1 MKFGRYIRY
10 IVVFCVA
17 LSVMLSATFIKS
29 DEALLMPYKDV
40 TDDNWYF
47 DSVYTL
53 YSEGILDSK
62 SEFGGDEVVSREEI
76 VLLFYRLHKQ
86 FGTEKEFERTIPFV
100 DVHNNGE
107 IYDAICWAYANGIV
121 RGCSNDTFNPDGQAA
136 RDELC
141 TMVMRFV
148 NHEGIK
154 LRKSGNTDPFED
166 SLTIRDFARSHVVAA
181 RLSGIISGD
190 GMGYFRPYDPITR
203 AEICKILSGVMTNMK
218 TPLDDDTETID
229 TTDGVYLGLYDEYR
243 QYFMLRNHHA
253 YVGESEKVDL
263 SYFSD
268 AAFVGDSVSMSLQ
281 YYCASTKAL
290 GDATFLCAG
299 SLSPLNA
306 HWPIT
311 DDSKHPIYKG
321 KKMTVEDAVKE
332 CGAKKVYI
340 MLGVNSLAFGLDDCV
355 NDMVNL
361 IDKISLKSPD
371 ARIILQ
377 SVTPMTE
384 DSPIKS
390 AKLNNSII
398 NEYNR
403 RMLELAQER
412 GWFYVNVTEAVVDKK
427 GNLTKEYCSDPDS
440 MGIHFSFAADKV
452 WIDYL
457 RTHTPNI

>member
-1 MKFGRYIRY
+1 
-10 IVVFCVA
+10 
-17 LSVMLSATFIKS
+17 MLSATFIKS
-29 DEALLMPYKDV
+29 DESPLMPYEDV

-47 DSVYTL
+47 DSVYSL
-53 YSEGILDSK
+53 YSAGILDDD
-62 SEFGGDEVVSREEI
+62 SEFHGDSPASREEI
-76 VLLFYRLHKQ
+76 VLRFYRLHKL
-86 FGTEKEFERTIPFV
+86 FGADDEFNKEIPFT
-100 DVHNNGE
+100 DVKDDGE
-107 IYDAICWAYANGIV
+107 VYDAICWAYTNGIV
-121 RGCSNDTFNPDGQAA
+121 KGYSDDTFNPKGQAA

-141 TMVMRFV
+141 TMVMRFI

-154 LRKSGNTDPFED
+154 LKKIGTQDPFED

-181 RLSGIISGD
+181 RLAGIVSGD
-190 GMGYFRPYDPITR
+190 GMGNFRPYDPITR
-203 AEICKILSGVMTNMK
+203 AELCKMASAVMSAMTA
-218 TPLDDDTETID
+218 PPDDNAEHLD

-243 QYFMLRNHHA
+243 QYFLLRNHHA
-253 YVGESEKVDL
+253 YVGESESVDL

-306 HWPIT
+306 HWPVS
-311 DDSKHPIYKG
+311 DESKHPVYKG
-321 KKMTVEDAVKE
+321 TKMTVEDAVKAS
-332 CGAKKVYI
+332 GARKVYI
-340 MLGVNSLAFGLDDCV
+340 MLGVNSLSFGLDDCV
-355 NDMVNL
+355 NDRVNL
-361 IDKISLKSPD
+361 IDKISAKSPD

-384 DSPIKS
+384 DSPIKGT
-390 AKLNNSII
+390 KLNNSII

-403 RMLELAQER
+403 RMLELAEER

-427 GNLTKEYCSDPDS
+427 GNLIKEYCCDPES
-440 MGIHFSFAADKV
+440 MGIHFSFEADKV

-457 RTHTPNI
+457 RTHAPNI

>member
-1 MKFGRYIRY
+1 
-10 IVVFCVA
+10 
-17 LSVMLSATFIKS
+17 MLSATFIKS
-29 DEALLMPYKDV
+29 DESPLMPYKDV
-40 TDDNWYF
+40 AEDNWYF
-47 DSVYTL
+47 DSVYSL
-53 YSEGILDSK
+53 YSAGILDSS
-62 SEFGGDEVVSREEI
+62 SEFQGETPASREEI
-76 VLLFYRLHKQ
+76 VLLFYRLHKL
-86 FGTEKEFERTIPFV
+86 FADEDNFKREIPFE
-100 DVHNNGE
+100 DVKDDGE
-107 IYDAICWAYANGIV
+107 IYEAVCWGYANGV
-121 RGCSNDTFNPDGQAA
+121 VKGNSENTFNPKGQAA

-148 NHEGIK
+148 NREQIK
-154 LRKSGNTDPFED
+154 LKKVGTQDPFED

-181 RLSGIISGD
+181 RLAGIVTGD
-190 GMGYFRPYDPITR
+190 GMGNFRPYDPITR
-203 AEICKILSGVMTNMK
+203 AELCKMVSAVMSAMT
-218 TPLDDDTETID
+218 TPIDDSAELAD

-243 QYFMLRNHHA
+243 QYFLLRNHHA
-253 YVGESEKVDL
+253 YVGESESVDL

-306 HWPIT
+306 HWPVS
-311 DDSKHPIYKG
+311 DESKHPVYKG
-321 KKMTVEDAVKE
+321 TKMTVEDAVKAS
-332 CGAKKVYI
+332 GARKVYI
-340 MLGVNSLAFGLDDCV
+340 MLGVNSLSFGLDDCV

-361 IDKISLKSPD
+361 IDKISAKSPD

-403 RMLELAQER
+403 RMLELAEKR

-427 GNLTKEYCSDPDS
+427 GNLKDEYCSDPKS
-440 MGIHFSFAADKV
+440 MGIHFSFEADKA

-457 RTHTPNI
+457 RTHAPNI